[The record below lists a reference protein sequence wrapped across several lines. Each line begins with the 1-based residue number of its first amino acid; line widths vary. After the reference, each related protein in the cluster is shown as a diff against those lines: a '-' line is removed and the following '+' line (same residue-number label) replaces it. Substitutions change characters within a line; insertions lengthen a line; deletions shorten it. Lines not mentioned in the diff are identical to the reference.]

1 MPTVGRIEDCTPA
14 TSLEVEGARR
24 SPVPTPPVSL
34 AAIEA
39 RRGVGPASSWE
50 TWRARGLHRSSFDD
64 PVEEVDWRN
73 IQATVEDVASGLA
86 LRCARHAAQSSP
98 TR

>member
-50 TWRARGLHRSSFDD
+50 TWRARGLHRSSLMT
-64 PVEEVDWRN
+64 PWRRW
-73 IQATVEDVASGLA
+73 TGVTFKPPSKM
-86 LRCARHAAQSSP
+86 LRLV
-98 TR
+98 